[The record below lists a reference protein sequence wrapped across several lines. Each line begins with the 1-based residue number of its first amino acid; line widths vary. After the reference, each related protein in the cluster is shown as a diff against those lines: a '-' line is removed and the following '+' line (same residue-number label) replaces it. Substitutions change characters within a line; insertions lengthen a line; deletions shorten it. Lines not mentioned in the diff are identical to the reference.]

1 MMIEKTYNVGIYCRL
16 SNDDER
22 DGESVSIENQKLLLQ
37 NYVRQMGW
45 NEIEVYC
52 DDGYSGTNFD
62 RPGVKRLIEDAKA
75 KRINLILVKDLSRFG
90 RNYIEFGQ
98 YTDYLF
104 PSIGCRF
111 IALNNGIDTM
121 KGDGSND
128 VMCFLNLFNEF
139 YSRDTSK
146 KVKAVKKACAED
158 GKFMGTYPAYGYKR
172 DPQDKHRLV
181 IDEETAPIVRRI
193 FAMRASGT
201 GFRAIAI
208 TLNNEGIPSPGT
220 LYYQRKGKA
229 DPRNVNHKWA
239 EQTVKRILRNEVYIG
254 NMVQGK
260 TGTLSYKNRRLIN
273 KPQEE
278 WIRVEGT
285 HEPIISPD
293 IWETVVSIDQKKVR
307 KSPTSDGIKSIFTGL
322 VYCADCGF
330 KMRNH
335 IEKFTYKDGTPG
347 RYSSFICGNYARSG
361 KDACSIHTVYE
372 NVLTQL
378 VLEDIREKA
387 QFATCDPE
395 RLARKIA
402 QAKDKEAHSLIAA
415 CEKELRSSVSRLT
428 ELERLMQTLYE
439 DKCTGAIPQTVFQTL
454 MRKYEAERAEKA
466 AAVPELERKVRSHRE
481 NRLEADRWTHI
492 IRRYTEIT
500 ELDETILFELVD
512 RIEVGDTKKVDG
524 QRVCDI
530 KVYYRYVGNVD
541 SAVAEERQVEKN
553 EYKEAV

>member
-1 MMIEKTYNVGIYCRL
+1 MTEKTYNVGIYCRL

-37 NYVRQMGW
+37 SYVRQMGW
-45 NEIEVYC
+45 NEVDVYI
-52 DDGYSGTNFD
+52 DDGYTGTNFN
-62 RPGVKRLIEDAKA
+62 RPGVQRLIEDAKA

-104 PSIGCRF
+104 PSLGCRF

-121 KGDGSND
+121 SNNGSTD

-146 KVKAVKKACAED
+146 KVKAVKRACAEN

-172 DPQDKHRLV
+172 DPEDKHHLV
-181 IDEETAPIVRRI
+181 IDEETAPTVRRI
-193 FAMRASGT
+193 FSMRAAGM
-201 GFRAIAI
+201 GFMSIAI
-208 TLNNEGIPSPGT
+208 HLNEEGIPSPGM

-239 EQTVKRILRNEVYIG
+239 DATVKNIVRNEVYIG

-260 TGTLSYKNRRLIN
+260 TGTLSYKNKKLIS
-273 KPQEE
+273 KPEDE

-285 HEPIISPD
+285 HEPIISRDTWD
-293 IWETVVSIDQKKVR
+293 IVQRLDEKRVR
-307 KSPTSDGIKSIFTGL
+307 KNAASDGIRSIFTGL

-335 IEKFTYKDGTPG
+335 TEKFTYKDGTPG

-361 KDACSIHTVYE
+361 KSACTIHTIYE
-372 NVLTQL
+372 NVLEQI
-378 VLEDIREKA
+378 VLSDIREKA
-387 QFATCDPE
+387 RCAAHEPE
-395 RLARKIA
+395 QLTRQIIRMKK
-402 QAKDKEAHSLIAA
+402 QET
-415 CEKELRSSVSRLT
+415 RGRLT
-428 ELERLMQTLYE
+428 SCEQELKAVKARLSELERLMQILYE
-439 DKCTGAIPQTVFQTL
+439 DKCSGTIPQAVFQTL

-466 AAVPELERKVRSHRE
+466 GALPELERKLKAHME
-481 NRLEADRWTHI
+481 NRQDAGRWTEI
-492 IRRYTEIT
+492 IRQYTEIT
-500 ELDETILFELVD
+500 KLDESILFALVD
-512 RIEVGDTKKVDG
+512 RIEVGEARKIDG
-524 QRVCDI
+524 VRVCDV

-541 SAVAEERQVEKN
+541 SAIQSGEAE
-553 EYKEAV
+553 YDLAV